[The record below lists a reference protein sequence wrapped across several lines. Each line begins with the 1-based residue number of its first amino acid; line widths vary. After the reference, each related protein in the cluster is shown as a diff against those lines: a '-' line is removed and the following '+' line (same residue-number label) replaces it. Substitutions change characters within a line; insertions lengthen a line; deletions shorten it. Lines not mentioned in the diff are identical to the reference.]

1 MPLDYDNDFPLFPYG
16 WTQDQTYLPSSTFDD
31 HNYMCPTAPESFA
44 AQHTYA
50 HSAYDQSA
58 FIPESYRPIKDQLQA
73 PGSSYSPSN
82 STSRSFDFQN
92 PHMLSSTSD
101 SGASGQSATSSG
113 MNSPSIQPRQSESW
127 AQQADMDMVP
137 SVVHHDSLVQDI
149 FATTGL
155 DFGPILVT
163 DKGCVDELLNF
174 SFSQQPQ
181 NSSPFLPSLSTY
193 ICPQTAPSIGIYSHW
208 TTNPMISALD
218 FGPTRATPAPHL
230 HISSSVEAASPNNSV
245 FRSPTTPASAAA
257 TSPVLE
263 RLKGR
268 RTASATP
275 PAPRRARGSLL
286 LSTFISVDGIEVPPP
301 PQAPRPHLQSPFFY
315 HSNPSLIQPTQYT
328 GAQFPDIAA
337 VQSPLNLHAFPQA
350 PSPIPVK
357 NAIHS
362 PRMSVGKAPS
372 PNARAQNW
380 QPYPAF
386 PGSRR
391 QSISS
396 IHSRRSH
403 GSISSD
409 DSNKGLCPNGTCG
422 RHVKDLKAHMLTHQ
436 NERPEKCPIPTCDYH
451 TKGFARKYD
460 KSRHT
465 LTHYKGTMVCGFCPG
480 SGSAAEKS
488 FNRADVFKR
497 HLTSVHGVEQ
507 TPPDAR
513 RKSPSVAA
521 GKRPLGVLETSGMC
535 STCGI
540 TFLSAQ
546 DFYEHL
552 DDCVLRVVQQAEP
565 SKAINEKL
573 LSSVSEDQQ
582 VHETMERHQL
592 PNTIDLNASTSF
604 DQDKDAE
611 EKDDDDEDDSND
623 ALRHPLRALRQG
635 RHQDPQVGWHRFELT
650 TSTFPNTSGVAHLT
664 INGAVSKPG
673 QPKGLTRSKNGVP
686 LMGAATNKG
695 AKRRKNYPLSWGA
708 APEKMKQKKRVLCVY
723 EGQRRLWKDDMMLDA
738 DNEVRIP
745 LAGNGADGRAWV
757 TDLDVLTLRRA
768 EGVLS
773 ATDEEKG
780 PWVRNDAELE
790 RLMQ

>member
-127 AQQADMDMVP
+127 AQRADMDMVP

-155 DFGPILVT
+155 DF
-163 DKGCVDELLNF
+163 D
-174 SFSQQPQ
+174 
-181 NSSPFLPSLSTY
+181 
-193 ICPQTAPSIGIYSHW
+193 
-208 TTNPMISALD
+208 
-218 FGPTRATPAPHL
+218 
-230 HISSSVEAASPNNSV
+230 
-245 FRSPTTPASAAA
+245 
-257 TSPVLE
+257 
-263 RLKGR
+263 
-268 RTASATP
+268 
-275 PAPRRARGSLL
+275 
-286 LSTFISVDGIEVPPP
+286 
-301 PQAPRPHLQSPFFY
+301 
-315 HSNPSLIQPTQYT
+315 PSLIQPTQYT

-635 RHQDPQVGWHRFELT
+635 RHQDPQHIPEVSHN
-650 TSTFPNTSGVAHLT
+650 STSGVAHLT

-745 LAGNGADGRAWV
+745 LREWSGW
-757 TDLDVLTLRRA
+757 
-768 EGVLS
+768 EGVGYGS
-773 ATDEEKG
+773 GCADAEKG
-780 PWVRNDAELE
+780 GGGVECDG
-790 RLMQ
+790 

>member
-1 MPLDYDNDFPLFPYG
+1 MATYSQYPQHSMSLENDNDFPLFPYG
-16 WTQDQTYLPSSTFDD
+16 WTQDQTFLPTSTFDD
-31 HNYMCPTAPESFA
+31 HSYIYPTAPDSFT

-50 HSAYDQSA
+50 HSGYDQSA
-58 FIPESYRPIKDQLQA
+58 FISESYHPIKDHLQA

-82 STSRSFDFQN
+82 SASRSFDFQN
-92 PHMLSSTSD
+92 PPMLSSTSD

-113 MNSPSIQPRQSESW
+113 MNSPSLQPQQSESW
-127 AQQADMDMVP
+127 SQQTNMDMIP
-137 SVVHHDSLVQDI
+137 GIVHHDSLVQDI

-155 DFGPILVT
+155 DLDPILVT
-163 DKGCVDELLNF
+163 DKGCVGELLNF
-174 SFSQQPQ
+174 SSSQQPQ
-181 NSSPFLPSLSTY
+181 SSSFL
-193 ICPQTAPSIGIYSHW
+193 APSFSSSNMSQYAQSTGTCEYWIANPTIGAMGLRS
-208 TTNPMISALD
+208 S
-218 FGPTRATPAPHL
+218 RATLGPQL
-230 HISSSVEAASPNNSV
+230 HISNTVEAASPNDSV
-245 FRSPTTPASAAA
+245 FRSPTTPASATV

-268 RTASATP
+268 RKASITP
-275 PAPRRARGSLL
+275 PAPKRARGSSP
-286 LSTFISVDGIEVPPP
+286 LSTFTSVDGIEVPPR

-315 HSNPSLIQPTQYT
+315 QSSGYFVPPLELSYPSLIQPTQYT
-328 GAQFPDIAA
+328 GAQFPDMAA

-350 PSPIPVK
+350 PSPIPVRH
-357 NAIHS
+357 AIPS
-362 PRMSVGKAPS
+362 PRMSSGKVPS
-372 PNARAQNW
+372 PNTRPQNW
-380 QPYPAF
+380 QPYPAY

-396 IHSRRSH
+396 IHSRHSH

-409 DSNKGLCPNGTCG
+409 DSNKGLCPIGPCG

-507 TPPDAR
+507 TPPNAR

-565 SKAINEKL
+565 SEAINEKL
-573 LSSVSEDQQ
+573 LSSVAEDQQ
-582 VHETMERHQL
+582 VQETMERHQL
-592 PNTIDLNASTSF
+592 PTTIDLSASTSF
-604 DQDKDAE
+604 DQEEDAE
-611 EKDDDDEDDSND
+611 DDDEDDEDDSND
-623 ALRHPLRALRQG
+623 ATYG
-635 RHQDPQVGWHRFELT
+635 
-650 TSTFPNTSGVAHLT
+650 
-664 INGAVSKPG
+664 
-673 QPKGLTRSKNGVP
+673 TRSDRSG
-686 LMGAATNKG
+686 KG
-695 AKRRKNYPLSWGA
+695 AIKTRKTTGA
-708 APEKMKQKKRVLCVY
+708 ST
-723 EGQRRLWKDDMMLDA
+723 
-738 DNEVRIP
+738 N
-745 LAGNGADGRAWV
+745 
-757 TDLDVLTLRRA
+757 
-768 EGVLS
+768 S
-773 ATDEEKG
+773 S
-780 PWVRNDAELE
+780 
-790 RLMQ
+790 